1 MASNRPSSRPLPR
14 IPPKLKFQS
23 PLLDPSQRP
32 CRPRRPFAAVGDP
45 SRASPQSPLLTY
57 PSTGDGGTVAAS
69 LPSQTERD
77 PSWPSGTLLAH
88 PPNRPFSRI
97 PQIDPS
103 RASPQ
108 STLQST
114 LLAHPPNRPFTV
126 SLPSFHSILT
136 VPTIDPSQYPCRP
149 LVAVDPADGSQIGQ
163 ISSCPLPSFLL
174 PWPSVLGGA
183 GDLPRRSGRR
193 PARDPPGDPPGGAL
207 FALATRPT
215 LLDLGR
221 LHPPPP
227 VTACAGNVILAGR
240 VVRDRYSDQMQAIV
254 SAGHRPAFADHE
266 NVLFTGAFLQ
276 GLGPWFAPP
285 IRHGQRTSENIIACA
300 DNVIFAGPWSVVR
313 AAHSPRTKA
322 L

>member
-14 IPPKLKFQS
+14 IPPKLKVPS

-77 PSWPSGTLLAH
+77 PSWPSG
-88 PPNRPFSRI
+88 
-97 PQIDPS
+97 
-103 RASPQ
+103 
-108 STLQST
+108 T